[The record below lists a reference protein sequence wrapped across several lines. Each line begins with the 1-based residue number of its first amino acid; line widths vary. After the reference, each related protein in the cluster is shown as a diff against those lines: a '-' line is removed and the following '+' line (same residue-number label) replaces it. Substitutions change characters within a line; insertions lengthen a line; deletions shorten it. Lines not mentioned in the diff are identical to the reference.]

1 MFSLSGKSAL
11 VTGAARGIGFASAH
25 ALAEAGARVML
36 SDIDGEVCAA
46 AAAGLRQAG
55 YQAHSCPADAAE
67 ATDLDRLVDQ
77 SEAEFGG
84 IDILV
89 CNAGITGFHGPMEEA
104 PEEDFEKAV
113 AVNLRGP
120 LRLCNRVAPQ
130 MAARGSGAIVLMSSL
145 SGLRGNTAIGSYALT
160 KAALAQLA
168 RNLAVRWGPQGVRAN
183 AISPGAI
190 DTRFAEVFRRD
201 PALYERRMAKTPLR
215 RLGRPEEVAAAV
227 VFLSA
232 PAGGFVTGHNLV
244 VDGGTLITD

>member
-1 MFSLSGKSAL
+1 
-11 VTGAARGIGFASAH
+11 
-25 ALAEAGARVML
+25 
-36 SDIDGEVCAA
+36 
-46 AAAGLRQAG
+46 
-55 YQAHSCPADAAE
+55 
-67 ATDLDRLVDQ
+67 
-77 SEAEFGG
+77 
-84 IDILV
+84 
-89 CNAGITGFHGPMEEA
+89 
-104 PEEDFEKAV
+104 
-113 AVNLRGP
+113 
-120 LRLCNRVAPQ
+120 
-130 MAARGSGAIVLMSSL
+130 MSSL
-145 SGLRGNTAIGSYALT
+145 SGLRGNTAIGNYALT

-215 RLGRPEEVAAAV
+215 RLGKPEEVAAAV